1 MRILVWSLRII
12 IFIMLFGLAIKNSGL
27 VELRLYFDNTWQ
39 MALSLVILG
48 SFIAGTVVGIT
59 AGLSTM
65 IRQRRE
71 ISRLRDQLHIHEIS
85 QAHAMRIAA
94 SNPSADASVNPL
106 NTH

>member
-27 VELRLYFDNTWQ
+27 VVLRLYFDNTWQ
-39 MALSLVILG
+39 VALSLVILS

-59 AGLSTM
+59 AGLATM

-71 ISRLRDQLHIHEIS
+71 ISRLRDQLHVHEIS
-85 QAHAMRIAA
+85 QAHALRAA
-94 SNPSADASVNPL
+94 AGQVPALLVDAP
-106 NTH
+106 TAH